1 MGENYV
7 SKVKEL
13 REAKGLTQRQL
24 ADLVGVDTSTIRNW
38 ESGRSGIDWIV
49 RVMRLCEA
57 LESGPSELVGIQDEA
72 GND

>member
-13 REAKGLTQRQL
+13 REAKGMTQRQL
-24 ADLVGVDTSTIRNW
+24 ADFVGVDTSTIRNW

-49 RVMRLCEA
+49 RVIRLCEA
-57 LESGPSELVGIQDEA
+57 LESAPADLVSEGKGVEE
-72 GND
+72 